1 MINLNDF
8 AIDDRDE
15 TLLEGTELLDYPGDT
30 NWMDSLTTIQSAIV
44 QKVTVRFIEA
54 RDTIIAAE
62 KPKSLKI
69 SERTIKPAKLA
80 KMAGFD
86 KSNLRNDRMDMK
98 SFEDYLE
105 HYNATLHAIWQQRCN
120 TCNSGRRLSKKELE
134 VKKGEFELKYEQEL
148 NKNLVEY
155 FQAALHSEVAQ
166 NQVETSQKL
175 RELKIDY
182 EKAQQTISNLRSQ
195 LREMT
200 LQVNRKN

>member
-8 AIDDRDE
+8 SVEREEEPQLDTD
-15 TLLEGTELLDYPGDT
+15 LPDYPGDT
-30 NWMDSLTTIQSAIV
+30 SWMDVLTANQRAIV
-44 QKVTVRFIEA
+44 KKVTARFIEA
-54 RDTIIAAE
+54 RDIIIASE
-62 KPKSLKI
+62 KPISLKI
-69 SERTIKPAKLA
+69 GERTIKPAKLA
-80 KMAGFD
+80 EMAGVD
-86 KSNLRNDRMDMK
+86 KSNIRKDRMDIK
-98 SFEDYLE
+98 PFEKYLE
-105 HYNATLHAIWQQRCN
+105 HYNVTLNAIWQQCCN

-166 NQVETSQKL
+166 NQIETAQKL

-182 EKAQQTISNLRSQ
+182 EKAQQTIANLRSQ

-200 LQVNRKN
+200 MQVNRKN